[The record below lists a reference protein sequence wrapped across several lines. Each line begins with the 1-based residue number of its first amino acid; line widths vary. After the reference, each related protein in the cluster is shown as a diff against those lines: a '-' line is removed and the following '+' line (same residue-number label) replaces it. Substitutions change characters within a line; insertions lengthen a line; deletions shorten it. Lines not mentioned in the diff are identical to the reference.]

1 MTDSFTFL
9 VNPTS
14 GGGAAPEAVVPIA
27 RQLRDAGA
35 TVDVTYSPGPQATRD
50 LVGAAV
56 SRGDVV
62 VAVGGDGM
70 LSSLVGEVSRL
81 GGTLGLVPAG
91 RGNDFARMLGI
102 SDDQVQQ
109 AETLLAGRV
118 SVVDLLSYNGDRT
131 VAGSVYAGVDAA
143 ANLVVDRAHWL
154 PKPLQ
159 YPYAAIRS
167 LATYSPGHYTV
178 SIDGVARDFHA
189 ATVVMANSAYY
200 GKGMKIAPSAVVDD
214 GLLEVVVV
222 SAASRRAL
230 IRSLPK
236 VYAGRHVE
244 LDEVT
249 VLQGRRVE
257 ITADSRTPVL
267 VGGDGEDLGV
277 LPARGQAPAVVEVL
291 PGALRV
297 LR

>member
-1 MTDSFTFL
+1 MTASFTFL
-9 VNPTS
+9 VNQAS
-14 GGGAAPEAVVPIA
+14 GGGAAPDAVVPIA
-27 RQLRDAGA
+27 RRLRDAGA
-35 TVDVTYSPGPQATRD
+35 AVDVTYSPGPQATTE

-70 LSSLVGEVSRL
+70 LSSLVGEVARL

-102 SDDQVQQ
+102 PVDPAQQ

-118 SVVDLLSYNGDRT
+118 SAVDLISYDGRRT

-143 ANLVVDRAHWL
+143 ADLVVDRAHWL
-154 PKPLQ
+154 PKALQ
-159 YPYAAIRS
+159 YPYAAVRS
-167 LATYSPGHYTV
+167 LATYRPGRYTV
-178 SIDGVARDFHA
+178 SVDGVAQDFCA
-189 ATVVMANSAYY
+189 ATVVVANSAYY
-200 GKGMKIAPSAVVDD
+200 GKGMRIAPSAVVDD

-222 SAASRRAL
+222 GAASRRGL

-236 VYAGRHVE
+236 VYDGRHVE
-244 LDEVT
+244 LDQVT

-257 ITADSRTPVL
+257 IAAEAGTPVL
-267 VGGDGEDLGV
+267 VGGDGEHLGV
-277 LPARGQAPAVVEVL
+277 LPARGQAPAVVAVL